1 VREPGQHAL
10 TYSRWEDSM
19 PAIVP
24 PSAKKNEPLALSR
37 VPGLAAEPRE

>member
-1 VREPGQHAL
+1 MKADASDQHAL

-24 PSAKKNEPLALSR
+24 PAAKKNTLTRADRLN
-37 VPGLAAEPRE
+37 

>member
-1 VREPGQHAL
+1 MKADGSDQHAL

-24 PSAKKNEPLALSR
+24 PAAQKNAVTRVNSAPL
-37 VPGLAAEPRE
+37 P

>member
-1 VREPGQHAL
+1 MKADGSDQHAL

-24 PSAKKNEPLALSR
+24 PVAQKSTTTRLN
-37 VPGLAAEPRE
+37 

>member
-1 VREPGQHAL
+1 MKADGSDQHAL

-24 PSAKKNEPLALSR
+24 PAVGEKRITRLD
-37 VPGLAAEPRE
+37 